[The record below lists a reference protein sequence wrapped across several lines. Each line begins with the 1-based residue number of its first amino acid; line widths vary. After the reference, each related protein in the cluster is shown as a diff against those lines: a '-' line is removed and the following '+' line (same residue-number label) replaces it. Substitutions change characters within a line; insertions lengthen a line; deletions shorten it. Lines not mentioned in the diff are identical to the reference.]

1 MNVLDVIEADDYDP
15 ETMEPLRSMIG
26 DFASAMT
33 KDNITMAAMK
43 EYFTKGSGKKAVSK
57 TGFSSA
63 TKYSSV
69 TFNDGVYV
77 LGAPEFVLK
86 EKYGD

>member
-1 MNVLDVIEADDYDP
+1 MLLDAN
-15 ETMEPLRSMIG
+15 R
-26 DFASAMT
+26 FQ
-33 KDNITMAAMK
+33 
-43 EYFTKGSGKKAVSK
+43 K

-69 TFNDGVYV
+69 TFEDEAYV

-86 EKYGD
+86 EAYEKYEGRH